1 MDAGILMSKAVEVEI
16 IIAVVVEE
24 TIAIYLPVYHTSY
37 TLETLHVFKCT
48 KYY

>member
-24 TIAIYLPVYHTSY
+24 TIAIYLYHTSY